1 MNTVFFLCA
10 AVSKGFELWQEL
22 NLQERQF
29 FFFAQLRSEQGLTL
43 NYVSL
48 SLFFFNPWTCLST
61 ALEYTLELRQGAMRS
76 CVSTRLSFPI
86 RRGTSSLSH

>member
-48 SLFFFNPWTCLST
+48 SL
-61 ALEYTLELRQGAMRS
+61 
-76 CVSTRLSFPI
+76 SF
-86 RRGTSSLSH
+86 